1 MLKLLNKYKKW
12 LIIFSFAYIYILMIL
27 LAPSKFIVL
36 TPGEI
41 NTISQNYTIED
52 KEFTNNINSVSV
64 YSWQTVTTFQSW
76 LIKNN
81 DRFDIREKTEYD
93 NSLSRKELNIQG
105 NISHE
110 SSLQNAIITAYTY
123 AMKADASIS
132 IDYKLRGFSVYYSNN
147 KELQIGDQIININS
161 KEIKNNTYQKY
172 LEDLDLY
179 VSDKNYFKP
188 DKTYFVTIQRG
199 NELKV
204 INIKDTDIIRYY
216 PKYEILSTYP
226 VIKTKDNTNV
236 SGPSGGMIQTL
247 GIYLALMEINLPNVK
262 LAGTGTINTNDLFE
276 VGAIGGIVQKYYTV
290 KKNKI
295 DYFLVPK
302 SNISELSGVIN
313 ESDKVKVIVV
323 ETFDDVISFISTYRS
338 GLNAEKN

>member
-41 NTISQNYTIED
+41 NNISQNYTIED

-147 KELQIGDQIININS
+147 KELQIGDQIIN
-161 KEIKNNTYQKY
+161 
-172 LEDLDLY
+172 

-216 PKYEILSTYP
+216 PKYEILSTSP

-338 GLNAEKN
+338 GLNAKKN